1 MGYDGVDN
9 AINGF
14 NEIELQL
21 KAMKNNHEKMKSTQD
36 NIIEGQKWIST
47 MVEKLLVYMES
58 LGIAQCLQFE
68 YKGHKETNDAKL
80 GSFDGN
86 IGMVRHYIW

>member
-1 MGYDGVDN
+1 M
-9 AINGF
+9 
-14 NEIELQL
+14 E
-21 KAMKNNHEKMKSTQD
+21 NNHEEMRSTQD

-58 LGIAQCLQFE
+58 LRTIQCPQFE

-80 GSFDGN
+80 GSYDGS
-86 IGMVRHYIW
+86 IRMVRHYIW

>member
-1 MGYDGVDN
+1 MDYDDVNNG
-9 AINGF
+9 IGGF

-21 KAMKNNHEKMKSTQD
+21 EAMENKNDEMKSTQD
-36 NIIEGQKWIST
+36 DIIQGQKRIST

-58 LGIAQCLQFE
+58 SKTTQCFRSKCE
-68 YKGHKETNDAKL
+68 GHKETNDAKL

-86 IGMVRHYIW
+86 MGVVRHCIW